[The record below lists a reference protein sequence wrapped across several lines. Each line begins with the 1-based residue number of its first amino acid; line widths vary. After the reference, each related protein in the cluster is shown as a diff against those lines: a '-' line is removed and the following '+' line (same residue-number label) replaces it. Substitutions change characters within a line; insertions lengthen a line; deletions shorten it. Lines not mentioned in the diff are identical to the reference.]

1 MAARKKKTANSFEG
15 SLEKLEKIV
24 RQLED
29 EEVSIENSLKLFG
42 EGKQLV
48 QQCEKELQVVENR
61 VKQLMETPSGEDDEE
76 DFEPADAKVETTVGN
91 GGVIIA
97 GPPPDEEI
105 NEKPKAKKD
114 DLPF

>member
-1 MAARKKKTANSFEG
+1 MAARKKKSANSFEG
-15 SLEKLEKIV
+15 SLQKLEKIV

-29 EEVSIENSLKLFG
+29 EEVSLENSLKLFG

-61 VKQLMETPSGEDDEE
+61 VKQLMENPSGEDEE
-76 DFEPADAKVETTVGN
+76 KDFDPATAEATVGTD
-91 GGVIIA
+91 GVIIA
-97 GPPPDEEI
+97 GPPPEKAE
-105 NEKPKAKKD
+105 EKPKSKKD